1 MYPRIGGLGITRQPR
16 KGRKIMFGSKFQSQL
31 VAAFAALLMSTV
43 AVSAAVGPASVS
55 NPVVAT
61 YA

>member
-1 MYPRIGGLGITRQPR
+1 
-16 KGRKIMFGSKFQSQL
+16 MFGSNLHRQL
-31 VAAFAALLMSTV
+31 VAAFGALLMSTV
-43 AVSAAVGPASVS
+43 AVSAAIGPATAS